1 MSGAGIVIVGAG
13 EAGAR
18 AAITLRGEGYAGP
31 LSLIGEERHAPY
43 ERPPL
48 SKATIVGQTA
58 PAIPAIGDAVGLADL
73 GVEHVRGLAVVSID
87 RAARRVTLSD
97 RRTFAYG
104 KLLLATGARPRR
116 LSIDGAQSAA
126 YLRNFDDAIAL
137 RDRFASGGRIA
148 IVGGG
153 FIGLELAS
161 SACAVGCAA
170 TVIEAAP
177 RILMRGVPSAIA
189 DILAQRHRA
198 AGVRIVAD
206 AAITGVTRAGNA
218 YSIALANGRAIEAD
232 CLIAGIGAA
241 PEVALAAAAGLS
253 IDNGVAVDGQLRTS
267 DPHIYAAGDCASFP
281 HPLYQG
287 RRIRL
292 EAWRNAFDQ
301 GAFVARSML
310 GATDAYQAAPWF
322 WSDQHDLTLQIAGL
336 VDEGRETVARDLGE
350 GALLL
355 FHLTDEGRLA
365 AASGVGPLGKIGR
378 EIRIA
383 EMLIA
388 KRARPDRRALA
399 APEVKLKSLLTESDQ
414 RRGDASAPAVDDATQ
429 ILRPA

>member
-1 MSGAGIVIVGAG
+1 MSASAAGIVIVGAG

-18 AAITLRGEGYAGP
+18 AAITLRAEGYAGP
-31 LSLIGEERHAPY
+31 LTLIGDERHAPY

-48 SKATIVGQTA
+48 SKATIVSPLA
-58 PAIPAIGDAVGLADL
+58 PAIPTIGDAAGLA
-73 GVEHVRGLAVVSID
+73 GLDVAHLTSVAVVSID
-87 RAARRVTLSD
+87 RLARIVSLSD
-97 RRTFAYG
+97 RRMLAYD
-104 KLLLATGARPRR
+104 KLLLATGAKPRR
-116 LSIDGAQSAA
+116 LSVGGADTAI

-137 RDRFASGGRIA
+137 RGRLNGGRRVA
-148 IVGGG
+148 IIGGG

-161 SACAVGCAA
+161 SACALGCEV
-170 TVIEAAP
+170 TLIEAAP

-189 DILAQRHRA
+189 DIVAARHAA
-198 AGVRIVAD
+198 AGVQLATGATIAGIERTRDGHIVA
-206 AAITGVTRAGNA
+206 
-218 YSIALANGRAIEAD
+218 LADGRNIEVD
-232 CLIAGIGAA
+232 CVIAGIGAA
-241 PEVALAAAAGLS
+241 PDAALAEAAGLS
-253 IDNGVAVDGQLRTS
+253 IDNGIAADGRLRTS

-281 HPLYQG
+281 HPLYNG

-310 GATDAYQAAPWF
+310 GAAEEYQAVPWF

-336 VDEGRETVARDLGE
+336 ADEGRDTVARDLGD

-355 FHLTDEGRLA
+355 FHLMEDGRLA

-378 EIRIA
+378 EVRLA

-388 KRARPDRRALA
+388 RRARPDREALA
-399 APEVKLKSLLTESDQ
+399 SPGVKLKSLL
-414 RRGDASAPAVDDATQ
+414 AA
-429 ILRPA
+429 